1 MEPILMPNLSIKN
14 VPDSLLEK
22 LRERAAR
29 HHRSIQGELMA
40 LLSAAV
46 ELPVAAEPSAAA
58 EPPKMRRSG
67 TRRIDAI
74 AAEHRSRWKKPFS
87 RGPRAVDLIRSERD
101 AR

>member
-1 MEPILMPNLSIKN
+1 MPNLSIKN

-40 LLSAAV
+40 LLCAAV
-46 ELPVAAEPSAAA
+46 EPPATALALAA
-58 EPPKMRRSG
+58 EPPKMHRAG
-67 TRRIDAI
+67 TRRIEEI
-74 AAEHRSRWKKPFS
+74 AAEHQNRRKKPLKG
-87 RGPRAVDLIRSERD
+87 GPRAVDLIRSERD